1 MQNQQQQE
9 KERQRQR
16 EEREEDEDEGK
27 RKKTEN
33 GPRRPSGNSL
43 GWPLLSAVGS
53 SWMRTNVV
61 NHSVPKLSRDLK
73 LQRRT
78 AISKREVG

>member
-9 KERQRQR
+9 KERQRK
-16 EEREEDEDEGK
+16 EREEDEDEGK

-61 NHSVPKLSRDLK
+61 NHSLPKLSCDLK

-78 AISKREVG
+78 AISKREVR